1 MIGEAHNLQHILN
14 RVASSKFNAKPYEVL
29 QKTFV
34 FDIQK
39 RLDYSNLGMT
49 KSEYDELQDSQMRN
63 DKVKN
68 LLKTN
73 QDIRKQRD
81 VDNKKKSAEMLE

>member
-1 MIGEAHNLQHILN
+1 MIGEAHSLQSILN

-39 RLDYSNLGMT
+39 KLDYSNLGMT
-49 KSEYDELQDSQMRN
+49 KNEYEELQESQIR
-63 DKVKN
+63 DCKVKN
-68 LLKTN
+68 LLKAN
-73 QDIRKQRD
+73 LDIRK
-81 VDNKKKSAEMLE
+81 